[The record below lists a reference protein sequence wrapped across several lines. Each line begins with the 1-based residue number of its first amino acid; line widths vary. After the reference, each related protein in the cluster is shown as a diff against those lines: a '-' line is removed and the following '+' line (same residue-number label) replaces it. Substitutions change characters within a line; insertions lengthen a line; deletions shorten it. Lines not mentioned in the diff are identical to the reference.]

1 MGLYGFV
8 FLLLVPY
15 SMSNSTLSA
24 HSQQAKSNLGVNAL
38 L

>member
-8 FLLLVPY
+8 FLLVVPY
-15 SMSNSTLSA
+15 GMYKSTLSA
-24 HSQQAKSNLGVNAL
+24 HSQQAKSNLEVNAL